1 MTLRLIREPS
11 LQGATLGCLFVDG
24 HWQAFTLEDEL
35 REVPGQPVDAWKVPG
50 ETAIPAGVYRVVI
63 TYSQRFQRPLPLL
76 VDVPGFSGIRLHPG
90 NTIADTSGCVLVGRD
105 RHAGRVLQSRKA
117 FADLFAALTLAGD
130 SWIAI
135 ENPEA

>member
-1 MTLRLIREPS
+1 VTLRLIREPS